1 MPQVRVWIKP
11 DTAVLLDDHGYGA
24 HGQRVTTVT
33 VDDVTLHVGGPQNT
47 DAAVVTAAGALID
60 SLTQLREAARDR
72 IRMAA
77 RDEELREHAHEA
89 TSEQMLRGGYVPSY
103 DALPDI
109 AVAVVDPRKPSGLRP
124 LTPDEGDWF
133 VRPGEVA

>member
-1 MPQVRVWIKP
+1 MANVTARIRPSTQVRHF
-11 DTAVLLDDHGYGA
+11 DHLEGRNVGVEFDGLMVFVGDGA
-24 HGQRVTTVT
+24 ASDESIVI
-33 VDDVTLHVGGPQNT
+33 
-47 DAAVVTAAGALID
+47 AADHLID
-60 SLTQLREAARDR
+60 ALTMLREAARDR
-72 IRMAA
+72 IRLAA

-89 TSEQMLRGGYVPSY
+89 TAEQMLRGGYVASY